1 MTSFLPNDKENI
13 VAALSS
19 KHINHICII
28 RLDVTGSQLESIA
41 KVMQEP
47 LPVLKCLQ
55 INLDDVNAPELP
67 AKFLG
72 GSAPNLWE
80 VSLYNILYLSLPA
93 FLLSAIDLI
102 KLNLHKVPPNGYISP
117 KAVVVGL
124 AALLKLEIFILGFLY
139 PWIPISL
146 DSYPILIK
154 YHYPLQHPVIYK
166 TFLLS
171 PTLNS
176 TALASI

>member
-124 AALLKLEIFILGFLY
+124 AALLKLEIFILGFLCH
-139 PWIPISL
+139 PHQIPLPSATPSYLQDRPSL
-146 DSYPILIK
+146 TY
-154 YHYPLQHPVIYK
+154 
-166 TFLLS
+166 FEF
-171 PTLNS
+171 NS
-176 TALASI
+176 TSKYLEDLVPLN